1 LTLTTA
7 SPTGRCRVPGDYPNL
22 VEIPIRP
29 AHKPAG
35 RPVDVRVTLSPT
47 AAGETVTNAFS
58 LYPADRPATFVV
70 RVPAMTPGAGIGFT
84 LLPGTA
90 PLTVVVGPLVWR
102 YGAVR

>member
-7 SPTGRCRVPGDYPNL
+7 SPAGRCHVPGDHPRL

-29 AHKPAG
+29 ARNPAG
-35 RPVDVRVTLSPT
+35 GPVDVRVTLSPT
-47 AAGETVTNAFS
+47 VTGETVTSAFS
-58 LYPADRPATFVV
+58 LYPADRPAAFVV
-70 RVPAMTPGAGIGFT
+70 RVPAMATGAEIGFS

-102 YGAVR
+102 YGEVR